1 MAYEKKPGDISIFK
15 NDRKE
20 KDTHPDYK
28 IIGLGLDGLKIRGAL
43 WLKTDRNGNKFMA
56 GKIEPDVPRDDFRS
70 NDSEGVSGRG
80 GGGSHTQS
88 GRGDNS
94 ASSYDLNDS
103 DIPF

>member
-20 KDTHPDYK
+20 KDTHPDYR
-28 IIGLGLDGLKIRGAL
+28 IVGLDLNGDKIKGAL

-56 GKIEPDVPRDDFRS
+56 GKIEPDLPRDDFRS
-70 NDSEGVSGRG
+70 GDAGSVPRSG

-88 GRGDNS
+88 GGRDNRQTDR
-94 ASSYDLNDS
+94 YDLND

>member
-20 KDTHPDYK
+20 KDTHPDYRV
-28 IIGLGLDGLKIRGAL
+28 IGLDLNGDKIKGAL

-56 GKIEPDVPRDDFRS
+56 GRIEHDVPRDDFRS
-70 NDSEGVSGRG
+70 NDASGVSGRG
-80 GGGSHTQS
+80 GGGGYPQS
-88 GRGDNS
+88 GRGGDS
-94 ASSYDLNDS
+94 ASAYDLND